1 MQTTRKASMGYG
13 GCKHASTEYTRSGFS
28 TYRRRRGYGCRRRSA
43 TIRNK
48 WHTIALAMLVFMLT
62 MIMIVIPAIGGETIH
77 RQANSFRY
85 YAANPTPSSD
95 QLMVGANAIRPMMTN
110 VHLIQMQ
117 TVVTNAV
124 SSMEQVKESID
135 DPPVV
140 EIDPATLLAENLGN
154 PTIEID
160 GSVLRRYDLPDK
172 YYPGIDFSSFQPY
185 MGYKCIT
192 NKSSQAYK
200 ITRSEMA
207 YNDEYGMRRYRTTP
221 DQFTIN
227 GQDDYVIALG
237 TFYKEKGTAG
247 SRYLIVTSTGMYT
260 AITGDEKSDAHTDP
274 RHMFSTH
281 QDGSCAGIIEWIVDQ
296 ENLESSMRR
305 AGTITAGPIEPLKGE
320 ILHIYGIN

>member
-13 GCKHASTEYTRSGFS
+13 GCKHASSRYTRSGFS

-43 TIRNK
+43 TIRNT
-48 WHTIALAMLVFMLT
+48 WHIIAFAMLIFLLT
-62 MIMIVIPAIGGETIH
+62 MMMIVIPAIGSETVD
-77 RQANSFRY
+77 RQANSLSY
-85 YAANPTPSSD
+85 HAEDTIPTSD
-95 QLMVGANAIRPMMTN
+95 QLLVVADVIQPMMSRVQT
-110 VHLIQMQ
+110 IQMQ
-117 TVVTNAV
+117 TLVMNAA
-124 SSMEQVKESID
+124 SSMEPVEDSID

-140 EIDPATLLAENLGN
+140 EIDPAILLAESLGN

-160 GSVLRRYDLPDK
+160 GSVLTRYDLPDK

-192 NKSSQAYK
+192 NKSSPAYK
-200 ITRSEMA
+200 VTRSEMA

-221 DQFTIN
+221 DQFTID

-260 AITGDEKSDAHTDP
+260 AIAGDEKSDAHTDA

-296 ENLESSMRR
+296 ENLESTMKR